1 MFLKKKSGSLKETGK
16 GHENV
21 VFLLE
26 IKFIHMVCPFP
37 VITDIQTVL
46 SLPVEPSLRWTLI
59 ERRSVT
65 SRYHG
70 SNIFGSKQ

>member
-1 MFLKKKSGSLKETGK
+1 MFLKKKSGNSKETGK

-37 VITDIQTVL
+37 VVTESPFSACGTKMDSNREEKCDVT
-46 SLPVEPSLRWTLI
+46 LPW
-59 ERRSVT
+59 
-65 SRYHG
+65 
-70 SNIFGSKQ
+70 

>member
-26 IKFIHMVCPFP
+26 IKFIHMVGP
-37 VITDIQTVL
+37 
-46 SLPVEPSLRWTLI
+46 
-59 ERRSVT
+59 
-65 SRYHG
+65 
-70 SNIFGSKQ
+70 KK

>member
-21 VFLLE
+21 VFLVE
-26 IKFIHMVCPFP
+26 IKFIHVVCPFP
-37 VITDIQTVL
+37 VG
-46 SLPVEPSLRWTLI
+46 PSLRWTLI

-65 SRYHG
+65 SRCHG
-70 SNIFGSKQ
+70 SKILGSKQ

>member
-26 IKFIHMVCPFP
+26 IKFIHMVFLSLLL
-37 VITDIQTVL
+37 QTVL

-59 ERRSVT
+59 EWRSVT
-65 SRYHG
+65 SCYHG
-70 SNIFGSKQ
+70 SKVFGSKQ